1 MVVYHPYCLLCMK
14 CMFSEKNKR
23 FVLFQVLTMDRVVMN
38 QSGNCSKRI
47 MVQAVEELPGKLS
60 VSQTI
65 SMNQISLAGDK
76 LDLVEQILECL
87 GREQNL
93 GLAKV
98 H

>member
-1 MVVYHPYCLLCMK
+1 MK
-14 CMFSEKNKR
+14 YVFSDKNTR
-23 FVLFQVLTMDRVVMN
+23 FVDVQVLTMDRVVMD

-47 MVQAVEELPGKLS
+47 MMQAAEELPGKLC

-65 SMNQISLAGDK
+65 SMNQISLVGDK

-87 GREQNL
+87 GCEQHL